1 MRLKGGILA
10 AVAAALVAAGCGGSA
25 GGDKQASGGES
36 IAPGNAVAYLSIDTD
51 VDSAAW
57 KKAQVLLDRFPG
69 KDKILS
75 HLRSSLEDEGL
86 DWEVDVKP
94 ALGNETIAVFLDAD
108 SEHVVGLTK
117 PKSQAKLDA
126 LLAKSTPPMVS
137 EQVEGWTVFAETQA
151 LLDEFDKARSEKG
164 SLSDDSVFS
173 DAYGSLPSDS
183 IARAWARGS
192 TIQTAF
198 DQKLHAAGLPAGATE
213 NQVGTLDAL
222 TGAVVPQADGIKIS
236 STFSGDL
243 DVGGT
248 YHADLPG
255 SLPGGAVVYLS
266 FNGVGDRINKLVDSL
281 GDSIPNFDRD
291 RAQIELV
298 LGYPLADVFGL
309 LDGEGG
315 IALYPTESGSPAVLF
330 VAQVSD
336 ESKASSILDRL
347 ATLAAASGSLDV
359 RSVQVGSVE
368 AKEIDVSGMSVY
380 AAVFDGKLVTT
391 NSRSALAKMQGSGPK
406 LADDSAYKTA
416 VAEAGMPEETSGFVY
431 ADTKEALE
439 YAFSYAEGLGATV
452 PQVAKE
458 NTAALRGLL
467 LYVSKDGA
475 DLTLTGFL
483 GIQ

>member
-1 MRLKGGILA
+1 MKVRIGV
-10 AVAAALVAAGCGGSA
+10 VAAAAAALLAAGCGGSA
-25 GGDKQASGGES
+25 GGNKQASGGES
-36 IAPGNAVAYLSIDTD
+36 IAPGNAVAYLSVDTD

-57 KKAQVLLDRFPG
+57 KKAQALLDRFPG

-86 DWEVDVKP
+86 DWETDVEP
-94 ALGNETIAVFLDAD
+94 ALGNETEAVFLDTD
-108 SEHVVGLTK
+108 GEHVVGVTK
-117 PKSQAKLDA
+117 PKSQAKFDA

-137 EQVEGWTVFAETQA
+137 EQVDGWTVFAERQA
-151 LLDEFDKARSEKG
+151 LLDEFDQARSDNG
-164 SLSDDSVFS
+164 SLSDDSAFS
-173 DAYGSLPSDS
+173 DAWASLPSDS
-183 IARAWARGS
+183 IARVWARGS
-192 TIQTAF
+192 TVQTAF
-198 DQKLHAAGLPAGATE
+198 DRHLRVAGLPAGATE
-213 NQVGTLDAL
+213 SQVGTLDAL
-222 TGAVVPQADGIKIS
+222 TAAITPQADGIKIA

-243 DVGGT
+243 ELGGS

-255 SLPGGAVVYLS
+255 ALPGGAVVYLS
-266 FNGVGDRINKLVDSL
+266 FNGVGNRINKLVDSL
-281 GDSIPNFDRD
+281 GESISNFDRD

-298 LGYPLADVFGL
+298 LGYPLEDVFGL
-309 LDGEGG
+309 LDGEGA
-315 IALYPTESGSPAVLF
+315 IALYPTESGSPAFLF

-380 AAVFDGKLVTT
+380 VAVFDGKLVTT
-391 NSRSALAKMQGSGPK
+391 NSRSALEKMQGSGPK

-416 VAEAGMPEETSGFVY
+416 VAQAGVPEETSGFVY

-439 YAFSYAEGLGATV
+439 YAFSYAEALGATV
-452 PQVAKE
+452 PPVAKE
-458 NTAALRGLL
+458 NTAPLRGLL
-467 LYVSKDGA
+467 LYGSKDGG

>member
-1 MRLKGGILA
+1 MNLRIA
-10 AVAAALVAAGCGGSA
+10 AVAVTAAALVTAGCGGSA
-25 GGDKQASGGES
+25 GGNKQASSGES
-36 IAPGNAVAYLSIDTD
+36 IAPGDAVAYLSVDTD

-57 KKAQVLLDRFPG
+57 KKAQALLDRFPG
-69 KDKILS
+69 KDKVLL
-75 HLRSSLEDEGL
+75 HLRSSLEDDGL
-86 DWEVDVKP
+86 DWETDVKP
-94 ALGNETIAVFLDAD
+94 ALGDETDAVFLDTD

-117 PKSQAKLDA
+117 PKNQAKFDA

-137 EQVEGWTVFAETQA
+137 EQVDGWTVFAEKQA
-151 LLDEFDKARSEKG
+151 LLDAFDKARG
-164 SLSDDSVFS
+164 DHGTLGDDSGFS
-173 DAYGSLPSDS
+173 DAWGSLPSDS

-192 TIQTAF
+192 TAQAAF
-198 DQKLHAAGLPAGATE
+198 DQKLHAAGLPADATE
-213 NQVGTLDAL
+213 NQVGTLAAL
-222 TGAVVPQADGIKIS
+222 TAAVTPQADGIKIA

-243 DVGGT
+243 DLGGS

-255 SLPGGAVVYLS
+255 ALPGGAVLYLS
-266 FNGVGDRINKLVDSL
+266 FNGVGGRINKLVDSL

-298 LGYPLADVFGL
+298 LGYPLEDVFGL

-315 IALYPTESGSPAVLF
+315 IALYPTERGSAAVLF

-336 ESKASSILDRL
+336 ESKAKSILDRL
-347 ATLAAASGSLDV
+347 AALAAASGSLQI

-368 AKEIDVSGMSVY
+368 AKEIDISGMSIY

-391 NSRSALAKMQGSGPK
+391 NSRSVLEKMQGSGPK

-416 VAEAGMPEETSGFVY
+416 VAQTGVPAETSGFVY
-431 ADTKEALE
+431 AGTREALE

-452 PQVAKE
+452 PQIAKE
-458 NTAALRGLL
+458 NTAPLQGLL
-467 LYVSKDGA
+467 LYGSKDGG